1 MVEAGSGLRR
11 VATLVCSGACGAAL
25 YGPAPRPTIT
35 LGFRDDRHGPGHDD
49 AHATFERV
57 ALSGTRLIMGSF
69 SSFDPACR
77 SPGRLTV
84 GLIDPPGDGN
94 AQTGPGEDLSS
105 FSLFGVRARRNT
117 RKRPAIL
124 VFHAAMPSYTG
135 PNGFWI
141 ERVDPRGNVGRT
153 GDHVTV
159 R

>member
-1 MVEAGSGLRR
+1 
-11 VATLVCSGACGAAL
+11 
-25 YGPAPRPTIT
+25 
-35 LGFRDDRHGPGHDD
+35 
-49 AHATFERV
+49 
-57 ALSGTRLIMGSF
+57 MGSF

-84 GLIDPPGDGN
+84 GHIHPPGDGH
-94 AQTGPGEDLSS
+94 AQTGPGEDFSS

-141 ERVDPRGNVGRT
+141 ERVDPWGNVGRARYRLM
-153 GDHVTV
+153 V